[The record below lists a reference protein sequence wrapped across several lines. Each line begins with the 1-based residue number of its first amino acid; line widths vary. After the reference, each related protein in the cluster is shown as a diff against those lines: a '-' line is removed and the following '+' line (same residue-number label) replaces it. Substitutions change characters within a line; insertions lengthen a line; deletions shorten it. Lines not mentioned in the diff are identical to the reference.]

1 LTAAGP
7 GVVEHRHESA
17 SVDAVI
23 RVSNV
28 SIIERAGQVLAS
40 AARSPARVILFGS
53 GAARGEAEAGSDLD
67 FLVIERS
74 VDNRIVEAV
83 HLRRALGDIGVP
95 VDIIVFDEAL
105 AARRAKVPGT
115 MVHNALRDG
124 RVIAQS

>member
-17 SVDAVI
+17 SVDTVI
-23 RVSNV
+23 RVSNM

-53 GAARGEAEAGSDLD
+53 GARGEDDAGSDLD

-74 VDNRIVEAV
+74 VDDRI
-83 HLRRALGDIGVP
+83 
-95 VDIIVFDEAL
+95 
-105 AARRAKVPGT
+105 AR
-115 MVHNALRDG
+115 
-124 RVIAQS
+124 S